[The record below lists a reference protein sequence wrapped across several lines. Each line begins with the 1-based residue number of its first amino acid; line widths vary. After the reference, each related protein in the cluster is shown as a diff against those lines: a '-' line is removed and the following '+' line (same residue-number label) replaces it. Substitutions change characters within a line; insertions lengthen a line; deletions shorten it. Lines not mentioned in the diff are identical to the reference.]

1 MWAFGLPTTDERIEA
16 ARRAGQ
22 IEALDALQGYLRLQT
37 TNLDGTPEW
46 KRGVYALS
54 GRLHHMAAEARGQI
68 TNERPAPWMD
78 GQP

>member
-1 MWAFGLPTTDERIEA
+1 MWAFGQPTNDQRIEA

-22 IEALDALQGYLRLQT
+22 IEMLAALQGYLRLQT
-37 TNLDGTPEW
+37 QNLDGTEEW

-68 TNERPAPWMD
+68 MSETPVRWLDES
-78 GQP
+78 